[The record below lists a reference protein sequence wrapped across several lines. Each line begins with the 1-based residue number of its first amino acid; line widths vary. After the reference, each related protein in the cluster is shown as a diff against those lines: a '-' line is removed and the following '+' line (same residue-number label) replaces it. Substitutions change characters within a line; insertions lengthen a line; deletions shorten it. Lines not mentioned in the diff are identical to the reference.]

1 MLDKY
6 FYFYF
11 YLLKIKM
18 PKSPKNYKSSKTK
31 KTIKSSKSSKNKKSI
46 KKSKSKFI
54 NDPIG
59 HRKSLYGQ
67 EFTDCYDKFN
77 KLTHDTKSG
86 NSTLESSRKAVKY
99 LEKHLPKCIEII
111 GEYLIGH

>member
-1 MLDKY
+1 M
-6 FYFYF
+6 
-11 YLLKIKM
+11 
-18 PKSPKNYKSSKTK
+18 S
-31 KTIKSSKSSKNKKSI
+31 
-46 KKSKSKFI
+46 
-54 NDPIG
+54 IG

-77 KLTHDTKSG
+77 KLRNDTKSG
-86 NSTLESSRKAVKY
+86 HSTLESSRKAVKY

>member
-1 MLDKY
+1 MLIIL
-6 FYFYF
+6 FYNYF

-18 PKSPKNYKSSKTK
+18 PKSPKTKNYKSSKTK
-31 KTIKSSKSSKNKKSI
+31 KNI
-46 KKSKSKFI
+46 KKSKSKFT

-67 EFTDCYDKFN
+67 EFTDCYDKFT
-77 KLTHDTKSG
+77 KLKHDSKSG
-86 NSTLESSRKAVKY
+86 HPTLESNRKAVKY

-111 GEYLIGH
+111 GGYLIGH